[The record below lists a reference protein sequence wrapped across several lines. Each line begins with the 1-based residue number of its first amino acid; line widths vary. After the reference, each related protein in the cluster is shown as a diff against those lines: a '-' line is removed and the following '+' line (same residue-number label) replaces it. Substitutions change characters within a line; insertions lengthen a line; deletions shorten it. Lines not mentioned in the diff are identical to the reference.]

1 MILVTGGTGLVGAHL
16 LYQLVL
22 KHPKVRATH
31 RASSDLAS
39 VKKVFSYYTKDV
51 EALYQKIEW
60 VAANITE
67 IPQLTQAFQGIT
79 HVYHCA
85 AFVSFNPKHYHALKK
100 ANVEGTANVVNIALA
115 NHVKKMCYVSSIAT
129 LGKSLNGEGI
139 TEETPWNPEDKNSV
153 YSITKYGAEMEVWRG
168 TQEGLDAVI
177 VNPGVILGEG
187 YWHSSSGRLITRAA
201 KGVKYYTEGSSGFV
215 DIKDVVKGMVSLME
229 SDIKNERFVLVS
241 ENLTYKEFLGGL
253 SVALGK
259 PAPSKSISKRTLL
272 FLSSLDWL
280 SSNLFGTKRRLL
292 KGIIHSMFRYSKY
305 DASKI
310 EKALDFQFTPY
321 EETIT
326 RIVKNYKA

>member
-1 MILVTGGTGLVGAHL
+1 MI
-16 LYQLVL
+16 L

-100 ANVEGTANVVNIALA
+100 ANIEGTANVVNIALA
-115 NHVKKMCYVSSIAT
+115 NDVKKMCYVSSIAT
-129 LGKSLNGEGI
+129 LGKSLNGESI

-177 VNPGVILGEG
+177 VNPGVTLGEG
-187 YWHSSSGRLITRAA
+187 YWHSSSGRL
-201 KGVKYYTEGSSGFV
+201 
-215 DIKDVVKGMVSLME
+215 
-229 SDIKNERFVLVS
+229 
-241 ENLTYKEFLGGL
+241 
-253 SVALGK
+253 
-259 PAPSKSISKRTLL
+259 
-272 FLSSLDWL
+272 
-280 SSNLFGTKRRLL
+280 
-292 KGIIHSMFRYSKY
+292 
-305 DASKI
+305 
-310 EKALDFQFTPY
+310 
-321 EETIT
+321 
-326 RIVKNYKA
+326 

>member
-1 MILVTGGTGLVGAHL
+1 M
-16 LYQLVL
+16 
-22 KHPKVRATH
+22 
-31 RASSDLAS
+31 
-39 VKKVFSYYTKDV
+39 
-51 EALYQKIEW
+51 
-60 VAANITE
+60 
-67 IPQLTQAFQGIT
+67 
-79 HVYHCA
+79 
-85 AFVSFNPKHYHALKK
+85 
-100 ANVEGTANVVNIALA
+100 
-115 NHVKKMCYVSSIAT
+115 
-129 LGKSLNGEGI
+129 
-139 TEETPWNPEDKNSV
+139 
-153 YSITKYGAEMEVWRG
+153 
-168 TQEGLDAVI
+168 
-177 VNPGVILGEG
+177 
-187 YWHSSSGRLITRAA
+187 
-201 KGVKYYTEGSSGFV
+201 KYYTEGSSGFV

>member
-1 MILVTGGTGLVGAHL
+1 
-16 LYQLVL
+16 
-22 KHPKVRATH
+22 
-31 RASSDLAS
+31 
-39 VKKVFSYYTKDV
+39 
-51 EALYQKIEW
+51 
-60 VAANITE
+60 
-67 IPQLTQAFQGIT
+67 
-79 HVYHCA
+79 
-85 AFVSFNPKHYHALKK
+85 
-100 ANVEGTANVVNIALA
+100 
-115 NHVKKMCYVSSIAT
+115 MCYVSSIAT
-129 LGKSLNGEGI
+129 LGKSLNGESI

-280 SSNLFGTKRRLL
+280 SSTLFGTKRRLL
-292 KGIIHSMFRYSKY
+292 KGMIHSMFTHSKY

-321 EETIT
+321 DETIT
-326 RIVKNYKA
+326 RIVKNYNA

>member
-1 MILVTGGTGLVGAHL
+1 M
-16 LYQLVL
+16 
-22 KHPKVRATH
+22 
-31 RASSDLAS
+31 
-39 VKKVFSYYTKDV
+39 
-51 EALYQKIEW
+51 
-60 VAANITE
+60 
-67 IPQLTQAFQGIT
+67 
-79 HVYHCA
+79 YHCA

-115 NHVKKMCYVSSIAT
+115 NNVKKMCYVSSIAT

-215 DIKDVVKGMVSLME
+215 DIKDVVNGMLSLME

-241 ENLTYKEFLGGL
+241 KNLTYKEFLGGL
-253 SVALGK
+253 SLALGK

-280 SSNLFGTKRRLL
+280 SSKLFGTKRRLL
-292 KGIIHSMFRYSKY
+292 KGMIHSMFRYSKY
-305 DASKI
+305 DVSKI

-321 EETIT
+321 DETIT
-326 RIVKNYKA
+326 RIVKNYNA

>member
-16 LYQLVL
+16 LYHLVL

-100 ANVEGTANVVNIALA
+100 ANIEGTANVVNIALA
-115 NHVKKMCYVSSIAT
+115 NDVKKMCYVSSIAT
-129 LGKSLNGEGI
+129 LGKSLNGESI

-280 SSNLFGTKRRLL
+280 SSTLFGTKRRLL
-292 KGIIHSMFRYSKY
+292 KGMIHSMFTHSKY

-321 EETIT
+321 DETIT
-326 RIVKNYKA
+326 RIVKNYNA

>member
-1 MILVTGGTGLVGAHL
+1 MVLVTGGTGLVGAHL
-16 LYQLVL
+16 LYHLVL

-31 RASSDLAS
+31 RKTSDLTS
-39 VKKVFSYYTKDV
+39 VKKVFSYFTQDT
-51 EALYQKIEW
+51 EILYQKIEW
-60 VAANITE
+60 IEANITE
-67 IPQLTQAFQGIT
+67 IPALTKAFEGIT

-100 ANVEGTANVVNIALA
+100 ANIEGTANVVNIALA
-115 NHVKKMCYVSSIAT
+115 NNVKKICYVSSIAT
-129 LGKSLNGEGI
+129 LGQSLNGENI
-139 TEETPWNPEDKNSV
+139 NEETAWNPEENNSV

-187 YWHSSSGRLITRAA
+187 YWHSSSGRLISRAA
-201 KGVKYYTEGSSGFV
+201 NGSKHYTQGSSGFV
-215 DIKDVVKGMVSLME
+215 DIKDVVKAMVALME

-259 PAPSKSISKRTLL
+259 PAPSKSISKRRLL

-292 KGIIHSMFRYSKY
+292 KGMIHSMFRHSKY

-321 EETIT
+321 DETIT